1 MFLLKLL
8 KTGFGGG
15 GDDGLESEG
24 SWATQ
29 RDSHKQERTDYNNG
43 EMQLVC
49 AKALQLTVD
58 IVSSGLLWHPGRSQL
73 PGRKRTS
80 RCLELD
86 A

>member
-1 MFLLKLL
+1 MVVEAEER
-8 KTGFGGG
+8 
-15 GDDGLESEG
+15 LESEG
-24 SWATQ
+24 SWATRQ
-29 RDSHKQERTDYNNG
+29 DSHKQERWHTGVIRTDYNNG

-58 IVSSGLLWHPGRSQL
+58 TVGSCLLLYPGRSRL
-73 PGRKRTS
+73 PGRKRTP